1 MPPKTVARV
10 LRFERV
16 AGLLMHETAPSLA
29 DVALECD
36 YYDQAHFNRDFRDF
50 AGTTPTAFVAAR
62 LPEGG
67 GVYG

>member
-1 MPPKTVARV
+1 
-10 LRFERV
+10 
-16 AGLLMHETAPSLA
+16 
-29 DVALECD
+29 VALECG

-67 GVYG
+67 GVCG